1 MSRFP
6 EFLRPIAF
14 LLTLSVLSCSEEE
27 VAGPPPIDDFQQLT
41 QRDHVIQNLEAS
53 YREGDIGQVNRA
65 MDDFF
70 SFCFTRD
77 SQTRC
82 WPRADELSIM
92 SEVMAAGGIDIEFSY
107 AAGELKWIAN
117 TSGPRNA
124 EAIWEKLIDY
134 TIKRERSAS
143 GLTVETGR
151 ATFLIRRVWFEG
163 ANRWRLTGI
172 ADHTG
177 PWGELKEQF
186 LPED

>member
-27 VAGPPPIDDFQQLT
+27 VAGPPINDFQRLT

-53 YREGDIGQVNRA
+53 YQEGDIAQVERVLDNS
-65 MDDFF
+65 F
-70 SFCFTRD
+70 SFCFTLD
-77 SQTRC
+77 STRC
-82 WPRADELSIM
+82 WPRGDELSITG
-92 SEVMAAGGIDIEFSY
+92 EVMAAGGIEILFSY
-107 AAGELKWIAN
+107 VAGEQKWIAN
-117 TSGPRNA
+117 TTNPRSG
-124 EAIWEKLIDY
+124 EAIWEKLINY
-134 TIKRERSAS
+134 SIKRERSAS

-151 ATFLIRRVWFEG
+151 ATFLIRRVRFED

-177 PWGELKEQF
+177 PWGEMKEQF
-186 LPED
+186 LPEN